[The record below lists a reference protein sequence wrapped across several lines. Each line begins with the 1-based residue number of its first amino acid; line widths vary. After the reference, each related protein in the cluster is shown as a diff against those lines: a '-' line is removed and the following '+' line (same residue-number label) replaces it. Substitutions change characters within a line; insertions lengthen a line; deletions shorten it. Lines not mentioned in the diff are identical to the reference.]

1 MKIVADDKIPF
12 LKGVLEPYAQIEYL
26 PGQLINS
33 DHLKNADALLTRTRT
48 QCNRKLLEGTS
59 VKFIGTATIGY
70 DHIDTAYCDKH
81 HITWKNAPGCNAS
94 SVSQYIAAALVHL
107 SRRFDFSLKDR
118 ILGVVGVGNVG
129 SKVVHFAEML
139 GMQVYLCDP
148 PRVRD
153 EGVCGFISLEGIL
166 RECDIITIHVPLNQK
181 GEDKTYKMID
191 HDFLSRVNKGTFII
205 NTSRGEVADG
215 LALKEAF
222 SLGHIGGFILDVWE
236 NEPNIDPDLLEM
248 AVLGTPHIAGYSVD
262 GKARGTAMIISELS
276 NHFDLGIHGWEP
288 ALLHEPEHPDI
299 HIDGKDLQEDE
310 ILEKV
315 ISGTYDIMRDDR
327 ELRKAPAN
335 FEKLRGD
342 YPPRREFRAYT
353 LVFDHAE
360 PAVKRMYRRI
370 GFKVL

>member
-26 PGQLINS
+26 PGHLINNS
-33 DHLKNADALLTRTRT
+33 HLKDADALLTRTRT
-48 QCNRKLLEGTS
+48 PCNRNLLEGTA

-81 HITWKNAPGCNAS
+81 QITWKNAPGCNAS

-107 SRRFDFSLKDR
+107 SRRFGFSLKDR
-118 ILGVVGVGNVG
+118 VLGVVGVGNVG
-129 SKVVHFAEML
+129 SKVVHFAEMI

-153 EGVCGFISLEGIL
+153 EGICGFISLDGIR
-166 RECDIITIHVPLNQK
+166 RECDIITFHVPLNLK
-181 GEDKTYKMID
+181 GKDKTFHMID
-191 HDFLSRVNKGTFII
+191 HDFLAGINKGTFII

-215 LALKEAF
+215 IALKEAF
-222 SLGHIGGFILDVWE
+222 SHGRPGGFILDVWE
-236 NEPNIDPDLLEM
+236 NEPEIDTDLLEM
-248 AVLGTPHIAGYSVD
+248 AVLGTPHIAGYSAD
-262 GKARGTAMIISELS
+262 GKAKGTAMIVSELS
-276 NHFDLGIHGWEP
+276 NYFDLGIHGWEP
-288 ALLHEPEHPDI
+288 ASLPVPEQTDI
-299 HIDGKDLQEDE
+299 YLSGNDLQEDE
-310 ILEKV
+310 ILEKA
-315 ISGTYDIMRDDR
+315 ITGTYDIVKDDR
-327 ELRKAPAN
+327 ELRKAPAD

-353 LVFDHAE
+353 LVFDQAA